1 MATLTDEITKTCTG
15 GLILGKF
22 SASEQYVVNL
32 VNKERSK
39 IMQMSIVEFADFA
52 NVSTAT
58 IVRTMKKMGYSGY
71 TDFRHSLGSSNS
83 HEPAVLR
90 AADENIRRVITAN
103 QREVEET
110 INLLNIGTIED
121 GVQQIAGASS
131 IYIFARGLSEMI
143 ADEMS
148 LKLQLSGKY
157 TQTLH
162 DPNIIMT
169 LAKRVQPDACA
180 IFISL
185 NGETS
190 ELVTAARSLHENGVP
205 VITIT
210 TNGEAP
216 LTKYTDILF
225 TGYKS
230 EESYFPHYEVHSR
243 LPVQVISRIL
253 LDSYVV
259 RMREKHG
266 RQ

>member
-1 MATLTDEITKTCTG
+1 MG
-15 GLILGKF
+15 QF

-32 VNKERSK
+32 ITKERTK
-39 IMQMSIVEFADFA
+39 IIQMSIVEFANFA

-71 TDFRHSLGSSNS
+71 TDFRHSIGRNNS
-83 HEPAVLR
+83 REEPAVLR
-90 AADENIRRVITAN
+90 AADKNIRRVITAN

-185 NGETS
+185 NGETP
-190 ELVTAARSLHENGVP
+190 ELVTAARSLHESGVP
-205 VITIT
+205 IITIT

-216 LTKYTDILF
+216 LTQYTDILF

-230 EESYFPHYEVHSR
+230 EESYFPNYEVHSR

-259 RMREKHG
+259 RMRERKNH
-266 RQ
+266 